1 MRQGEALGAQ
11 HHCHERAGTRRS
23 QAAFQVV
30 AAPVVV
36 DQLGVVGRD
45 HALQGHGR
53 VPGGGGGKVF
63 VARARAAFAG
73 VADFNVETHGCASRK
88 RVTDCQHPCRP
99 RHGALTSNMMYQLAL
114 AARSVSRRVVP
125 PPPNLYF

>member
-53 VPGGGGGKVF
+53 VPGGGGG
-63 VARARAAFAG
+63 G
-73 VADFNVETHGCASRK
+73 
-88 RVTDCQHPCRP
+88 
-99 RHGALTSNMMYQLAL
+99 
-114 AARSVSRRVVP
+114 ARSSLPVRGPRSLVWPISTLKLMGVP
-125 PPPNLYF
+125 VESV